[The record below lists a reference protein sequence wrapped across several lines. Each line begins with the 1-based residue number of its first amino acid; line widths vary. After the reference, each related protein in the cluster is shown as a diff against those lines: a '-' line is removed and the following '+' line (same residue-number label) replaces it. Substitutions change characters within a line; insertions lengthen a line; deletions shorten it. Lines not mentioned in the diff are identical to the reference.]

1 MNKEKITQQEMELLV
16 EYPSEIEL
24 KDKSR
29 YDYLGNDDAA
39 VLLLI
44 KDRTIVLFD
53 KRYRAAREVV
63 DMIAKRIGIDPQNTS
78 FWLYAPDLDGSS
90 PILKKMD
97 DYFSRSGDK
106 VKLKKRIDELE
117 TENAILR
124 SLIQK

>member
-53 KRYRAAREVV
+53 KRYRAAREVI
-63 DMIAKRIGIDPQNTS
+63 DMIAERIGIDPTNTGY
-78 FWLYAPDLDGSS
+78 WLYAPDFDDSS
-90 PILKKMD
+90 PIIAKID
-97 DYFSRSGDK
+97 EYFSRGGDK
-106 VKLKKRIDELE
+106 VKLKKRVDELE
-117 TENAILR
+117 TENAVLR
-124 SLIQK
+124 SLLQK

>member
-16 EYPSEIEL
+16 EYPSEIEQRDL
-24 KDKSR
+24 SR
-29 YDYLGNDDAA
+29 YDYLGQDAA
-39 VLLLI
+39 VLLLL
-44 KDRTIVLFD
+44 KDRSLLLFD